1 MSTLNRSP
9 INISNNP
16 SLLASPIAIAPV
28 LKNLEK
34 FNVDEISSTHFVSP
48 DLKTLIP
55 KKSVLF

>member
-16 SLLASPIAIAPV
+16 SLLASPIAIATV

-34 FNVDEISSTHFVSP
+34 FNVDESYINLP
-48 DLKTLIP
+48 DSFL
-55 KKSVLF
+55 